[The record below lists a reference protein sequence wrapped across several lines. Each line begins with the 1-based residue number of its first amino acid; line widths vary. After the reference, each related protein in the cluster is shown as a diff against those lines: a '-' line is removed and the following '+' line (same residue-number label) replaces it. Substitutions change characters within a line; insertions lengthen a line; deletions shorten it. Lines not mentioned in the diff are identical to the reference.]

1 VSSHLRSG
9 SSALFLVAFFSTPAA
24 SNALTD
30 LFSPNAA
37 PEQPAAATAPAREEC
52 LPQPG
57 RSTAAGQRWVYRY
70 DGHRKCWF
78 QAADETALA
87 NKPAHRRVARRSVGA
102 PEQDESAL
110 RQHKDIGDARAE
122 LLGSAPAE
130 TPQPVPSEPTLKIV
144 RTIPVREADAAAQIP
159 PVPLAID
166 QSTPDRPS
174 RRPVDVEQLLAD
186 APAGSEA
193 PASAVAATPIA
204 TPGADTGRGERG
216 IPSWPGVLLM
226 ALGSAALLASNR
238 TLRRALWP
246 LRNQDLETELPATVC
261 AGRSEASS
269 ASARTRFAGAG
280 PDEVLEIEP
289 QSVAP
294 LVNAVPTRR
303 TVAPEPPSRE
313 ALWEERI
320 GALAAL
326 ANSAS
331 PKVFP

>member
-1 VSSHLRSG
+1 MSSHARSG
-9 SSALFLVAFFSTPAA
+9 LSALFLVAFFSTPAA
-24 SNALTD
+24 SNPFTD

-37 PEQPAAATAPAREEC
+37 AEQPAAATAPAREQC

-78 QAADETALA
+78 QTAEETALA
-87 NKPAHRRVARRSVGA
+87 KKPAHRRLARRSVGT

-110 RQHKDIGDARAE
+110 RQQKDVGDARAE
-122 LLGSAPAE
+122 LPRSASPE
-130 TPQPVPSEPTLKIV
+130 TPQLVPSTPTLKIV

-159 PVPLAID
+159 PVPPGVD
-166 QSTPDRPS
+166 QPTPDRPS
-174 RRPVDVEQLLAD
+174 PRPVDVEQLLSD
-186 APAGSEA
+186 VPPGIET
-193 PASAVAATPIA
+193 PASAPAATPIA
-204 TPGADTGRGERG
+204 TLGANTGGGEQG
-216 IPSWPGVLLM
+216 IPSWPGILLM
-226 ALGSAALLASNR
+226 ALGGAALLASNR
-238 TLRRALWP
+238 TLQRAVWP
-246 LRNQDLETELPATVC
+246 LRIPDSETELPATVYG
-261 AGRSEASS
+261 GRSEASF
-269 ASARTRFAGAG
+269 ASARIRFAGAG

-294 LVNAVPTRR
+294 LVHAVPTRR
-303 TVAPEPPSRE
+303 LVAPEPSSRE